1 VTPVATTGEL
11 ADWSGLGE
19 DELASTARQ
28 RWDALVE
35 SGEVVM
41 FGQPTNEP
49 ILLVD
54 VDASWADRFAELRD
68 RIVTALGPAVVRVE
82 HVGSTAI
89 PGIVAKPV
97 VDVQVTV
104 PDVEDEDAYRPTLES
119 LGWPMRSREP
129 GHRYLR
135 TPSRL
140 YPRIHVHVSQAGSQW
155 ERDHL
160 LFRDYLRAH
169 PAVAAAYAER
179 KREFAV
185 RYRDDRLAY
194 TEAKTPFI
202 RSTLA
207 RAERWAGERGWT
219 AAEGA
224 AQP

>member
-1 VTPVATTGEL
+1 MTAPDDL
-11 ADWSGLGE
+11 AEWSGPSE

-41 FGQPTNEP
+41 FGQPTNDP
-49 ILLVD
+49 ILLVP
-54 VDASWADRFAELRD
+54 VDASWAERFAELRD
-68 RIVTALGPAVVRVE
+68 RIVAALGPAVVRVE
-82 HVGSTAI
+82 HVGSTAV
-89 PGIVAKPV
+89 PGIVAKPI

-104 PDVEDEDAYRPTLES
+104 PDVEDEAAYRPALES

-129 GHRYLR
+129 AHRYFR
-135 TPSRL
+135 TPSGVF
-140 YPRIHVHVSQAGSQW
+140 PRIHVHVSQAGSTW
-155 ERDHL
+155 EREHL

-169 PAVAAAYAER
+169 PSVAAAYAER
-179 KREFAV
+179 KRDFAE

-207 RAERWAGERGWT
+207 RAERWAAERGWSPAT
-219 AAEGA
+219 SAEHA
-224 AQP
+224 